1 MPRRM
6 IFSYPETVAET
17 EKTTAKKLIENLK
30 RIVAVEDYGR
40 GEIQSIGWDQASDQ
54 RGK

>member
-17 EKTTAKKLIENLK
+17 EKTTAKKLIEK
-30 RIVAVEDYGR
+30 RIVAVDDYGR